1 MDREDHESAGR
12 RDLEVCP
19 RDRDR
24 IAPGRHD
31 APGHLAVTRYDVA
44 VPDRHLPGVH
54 GDEVC
59 RRLAA
64 ERPPSRILMLTAAV
78 LIGIKSTSEPQRGG
92 TSRSL
97 KSKADHAA

>member
-1 MDREDHESAGR
+1 MRVLVVATSKSARG
-12 RDLEVCP
+12 
-19 RDRDR
+19 DRDR

-31 APGHLAVTRYDVA
+31 APGHLAVTRHDVA
-44 VPDRHLPGVH
+44 VLDRDLPGVH

-64 ERPPSRILMLTAAV
+64 ERPQSRILMLTAAV
-78 LIGIKSTSEPQRGG
+78 LIGIESTSEPQRGG
-92 TSRSL
+92 TARSL